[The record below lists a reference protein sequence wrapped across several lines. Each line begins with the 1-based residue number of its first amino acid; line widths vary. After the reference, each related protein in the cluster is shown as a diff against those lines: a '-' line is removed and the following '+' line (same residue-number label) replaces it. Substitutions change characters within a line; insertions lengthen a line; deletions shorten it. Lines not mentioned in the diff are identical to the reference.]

1 MIFSLLLK
9 TFSSMLISLSFAI
22 LFQIRGKNI
31 IFTAINGGIGFF
43 IYTLCTPFGHFF
55 APLFASMAIMLYSEI
70 FARARKTPATVFLG
84 AALIP
89 IVPGG
94 SLYNTMLQALAG
106 NPTEA
111 LGYFYTAIVE
121 TAAMA
126 LGIVLVS
133 SIVQAFFKIRNS
145 HKNKKIS

>member
-1 MIFSLLLK
+1 MILTLLFH
-9 TFSSMLISLSFAI
+9 TFLSILISLSFAF

-31 IFTAINGGIGFF
+31 FFTAINGGIGFF
-43 IYTLCTPFGHFF
+43 LYTVCAPFGHFF

-70 FARARKTPATVFLG
+70 FARTRKTPATVFLG

-106 NPTEA
+106 NPSEA
-111 LGYFYTAIVE
+111 LGYFYIAIVE

-133 SIVQAFFKIRNS
+133 SIVQAFFRI
-145 HKNKKIS
+145 KNTRKSKKIS